1 MTLSSSR
8 TLAFA
13 ALPSFPVNKF
23 PARASREVGGAGHP
37 PPWPPRRS
45 SQATVLHRLQPLESS
60 GVRSLHQESLHR
72 ARPLRPGQSPPPA
85 PPAPAFVYRPSASPA
100 RGGPGA
106 HKENRPKAPV
116 CAPTSVPAAPPP
128 EAASARRRRAHATP
142 ASRSAGSGPLTPRVR
157 SRGLSAP
164 RPAAQQPSGPPAP
177 QPRPPAPQSPPTSA
191 SAPAHQIAPLGPD
204 PAHLAAQ
211 DSFPR
216 KGALRGAA
224 RAAAAAVH
232 YFV

>member
-1 MTLSSSR
+1 M
-8 TLAFA
+8 
-13 ALPSFPVNKF
+13 
-23 PARASREVGGAGHP
+23 
-37 PPWPPRRS
+37 
-45 SQATVLHRLQPLESS
+45 
-60 GVRSLHQESLHR
+60 RSLHQESLHG

-128 EAASARRRRAHATP
+128 EAASARRRRAHDTP

-164 RPAAQQPSGPPAP
+164 RPAAQQPSSPPAP

-191 SAPAHQIAPLGPD
+191 SAPAHQTRPSWTRPRPLGSAGFLP
-204 PAHLAAQ
+204 PKGGPEGCRESRRGRSALLCVMQEAIRTIWGL
-211 DSFPR
+211 SFL
-216 KGALRGAA
+216 LR
-224 RAAAAAVH
+224 V
-232 YFV
+232 YVL